1 MNYNNT
7 VFVVILA
14 TWAVFFGSSANA
26 ANGNQNQPYYGV
38 QYAQVEEDNLELEPT
53 AAVFRLGSMT
63 DQGVGYELRLGT
75 GLSSDDLSET
85 LPFFGDVELELEID
99 TLIGVYLVAE
109 GKIGPAGSIYGIIG
123 YSMIDYTLKADSSVF
138 GSDSES
144 DDESDLSFGF
154 GANLGKSDSVRFNI
168 EYMQYL
174 DKDDIDASAI
184 SFGVLF

>member
-1 MNYNNT
+1 MNYNNFI
-7 VFVVILA
+7 FVVILA
-14 TWAVFFGSSANA
+14 TCAGLFGSSANA
-26 ANGNQNQPYYGV
+26 ANGSQDQTYFGF
-38 QYAQVEEDNLELEPT
+38 QYAQVEEDELDLEPT

-63 DQGVGYELRLGT
+63 DQGYGYELRLGT

-99 TLIGVYLVAE
+99 HLIGVYLLAE
-109 GKIGPAGSIYGIIG
+109 GNLGTGSIYGIIG
-123 YSMIDYTLKADSSVF
+123 YSMIDYTLKAESSVF

-154 GANLGKSDSVRFNI
+154 GANFGRSDSVRFNI

-184 SFGVLF
+184 SLGVLF